1 MRIKICGLTRLA
13 DALAAVEAGADA
25 LGFVFVPGTPRA
37 VTLAQ
42 AMALVRALPPL
53 VTKVGLFVN
62 AEPSLVRDTVVAV
75 GLDTIQLHGE
85 EAPDFAAEFRG
96 RTKVIKAFRVRDAA
110 SLSALPAYRESVD
123 AFLLDAFVAG
133 AHGGTGSKFDWSL
146 ALPAK
151 ALGPPV
157 ILAGGI
163 TPDNAAEAVRQVR
176 PFALDVSSGVEAA
189 PGQKDPEKIR
199 RLIREARAAA
209 AALD

>member
-13 DALAAVEAGADA
+13 DAVAAVEAGADA

-37 VTLAQ
+37 VTVTQ
-42 AMALVRALPPL
+42 AAALVRALPPL

-62 AEPSLVRDTVVAV
+62 AEPSLVRDTVAAV
-75 GLDTIQLHGE
+75 GLDTVQLHGE
-85 EAPDFAAEFRG
+85 EAPEFAAEFRG

-110 SLSALPAYRESVD
+110 SLSVLPAYRESVD

-133 AHGGTGSKFDWSL
+133 AHGGTGAKFDWSL

-151 ALGPPV
+151 ALGVPV

-209 AALD
+209 AALN

>member
-1 MRIKICGLTRLA
+1 
-13 DALAAVEAGADA
+13 
-25 LGFVFVPGTPRA
+25 
-37 VTLAQ
+37 
-42 AMALVRALPPL
+42 
-53 VTKVGLFVN
+53 
-62 AEPSLVRDTVVAV
+62 VRDTVVAV